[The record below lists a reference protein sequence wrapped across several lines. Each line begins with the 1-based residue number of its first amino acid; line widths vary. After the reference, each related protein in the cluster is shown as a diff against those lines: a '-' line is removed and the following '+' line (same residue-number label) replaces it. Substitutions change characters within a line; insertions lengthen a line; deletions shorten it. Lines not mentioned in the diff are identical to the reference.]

1 MKRGG
6 LPSAQRGLGPAGL
19 AASLASAVGWPRRL
33 ALNVGLCVVFA
44 LAFVVQEHSRGTR
57 RWVIPKGWPM
67 KGRTLPQSAAREA
80 LEEAGLDGLIGEEPI
95 GFYNYQKL
103 SRNGATEHLRVTVF
117 AMQVTR
123 QRKSWPEKAERVTRW
138 MSVEDAAAA
147 VDEAEL
153 KQILLQFSAS
163 LLASQMAANE
173 I

>member
-1 MKRGG
+1 MTLAPDIVSPPSTHQQVAA
-6 LPSAQRGLGPAGL
+6 LPWRIGANIEIMVIS
-19 AASLASAVGWPRRL
+19 
-33 ALNVGLCVVFA
+33 
-44 LAFVVQEHSRGTR
+44 SRGTR

-80 LEEAGLDGLIGEEPI
+80 LEEAGLDGLIGAEPI
-95 GFYNYQKL
+95 GYYNYQKL
-103 SRNGATEHLRVTVF
+103 SRNGATEHLRVMVF

-147 VDEAEL
+147 VDEPEL

>member
-1 MKRGG
+1 MTAAPDTDSPPSTRQQVAA
-6 LPSAQRGLGPAGL
+6 LPWRIGANIEIMVIS
-19 AASLASAVGWPRRL
+19 
-33 ALNVGLCVVFA
+33 
-44 LAFVVQEHSRGTR
+44 SRGTR

-80 LEEAGLDGLIGEEPI
+80 LEEAGLDGLIGAEPI
-95 GFYNYQKL
+95 GSYNYQKL
-103 SRNGATEHLRVTVF
+103 SRNGATEHLRVMVF

-153 KQILLQFSAS
+153 KQIFQQFGAS